1 MSSWVNRVVGAA
13 MLRSATYEEVEADKG
28 ANMQALAVVLVS
40 AVAAGLSMAEGGGRA
55 IGYGI
60 IGGLVGW
67 ILWAALT
74 WLIGTKI
81 LPSPETKSDLGELL
95 RTIGFAS
102 APGIVRILGG
112 LPLIGWLFDFIAAL
126 WMLAAFVVAVRQALD
141 YRSTGRAILVCVI
154 GWLVWFAV
162 IAWTAFLVGATVAGF
177 GLLTRGAGA

>member
-67 ILWAALT
+67 VLWAGLT
-74 WLIGTKI
+74 WIIGTKI
-81 LPSPETKSDLGELL
+81 LPSSETKADLGELL

-112 LPLIGWLFDFIAAL
+112 LPLVGWLFELIAGL

-162 IAWTAFLVGATVAGF
+162 IAWTAILAGATVAGF
-177 GLLTRGAGA
+177 GLLTRGPA